1 MVVAA
6 SRLSVEI
13 DHDTVQEKDSGYDQA
28 AFGTVMATA
37 LYHRHDTALKEQAKE
52 LESVAGMMERATG
65 LDRRLC
71 IEMMGQERLHGYAVG
86 IELVVLARRL
96 CTGLDTVLEAQV
108 TVP

>member
-1 MVVAA
+1 MAVV
-6 SRLSVEI
+6 SRLSAEI
-13 DHDTVQEKDSGYDQA
+13 DHDMVQEKDSGCDRA
-28 AFGTVMATA
+28 AFDTVMATA
-37 LYHRHDTALKEQAKE
+37 LYHRHGIAWKEQVKE
-52 LESVAGMMERATG
+52 LENVAGMMERATG